1 MRGGWGGRAGGGF
14 IGIEVPPGLKPVFI
28 AYLYAALKRR
38 SSTSL
43 HAFVHALVPLIGE
56 TQAGMTSEPASPR
69 AGSDLPFYLLA
80 AVAGMGTG
88 WVDVMVNDLLFTAL
102 LVLMACMLL
111 GLLRPRWPWRWV
123 VVVGAF
129 VPLAELLAYVLLTVK
144 PTRAQV
150 YGSFLAA
157 LPGIAGAYGGSL
169 MRGVIDN
176 LRQGK

>member
-1 MRGGWGGRAGGGF
+1 MTTETGS
-14 IGIEVPPGLKPVFI
+14 PPN
-28 AYLYAALKRR
+28 
-38 SSTSL
+38 
-43 HAFVHALVPLIGE
+43 
-56 TQAGMTSEPASPR
+56 
-69 AGSDLPFYLLA
+69 GSDAPFYLLA
-80 AVAGMGTG
+80 ALAGIGTG
-88 WVDVMVNDLLFTAL
+88 WADVMIDDLLFTAL

-123 VVVGAF
+123 VVGGVF
-129 VPLAELLAYVLLTVK
+129 VPLAELAAYLILTVK

-176 LRQGK
+176 LRQGR